1 MFLQIPS
8 LTERF
13 VAFSAH
19 VNLFSRVCQQM
30 SPQMCTL
37 AKWFFALCTFVW
49 LLARV
54 SPQVS
59 PQWPARLN
67 DLLHSA
73 HLWGFSPL
81 WVSRWV
87 FRCAV
92 RLNDVL
98 YLVHLW
104 AFSPEWVSSAH
115 LMLCKAANLDVC
127 MSPHKMRLAS
137 SLDRCRLASLTISA
151 KWTFIQKICWFAHF
165 CR

>member
-1 MFLQIPS
+1 MSNRDPCSVHMWTFSPECASRWVLRCAPWLNDFSHCVHLCGFLP
-8 LTERF
+8 EWVR
-13 VAFSAH
+13 
-19 VNLFSRVCQQM
+19 
-30 SPQMCTL
+30 
-37 AKWFFALCTFVW
+37 KWVLK
-49 LLARV
+49 
-54 SPQVS
+54 
-59 PQWPARLN
+59 WPARLN

-151 KWTFIQKICWFAHF
+151 KWTFIQKICWFTHF